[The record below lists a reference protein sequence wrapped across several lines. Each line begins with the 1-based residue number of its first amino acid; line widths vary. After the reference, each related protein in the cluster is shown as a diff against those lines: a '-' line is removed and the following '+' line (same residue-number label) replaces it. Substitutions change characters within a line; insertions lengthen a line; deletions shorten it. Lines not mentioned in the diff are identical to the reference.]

1 VLLRSVDDE
10 VWPFEGGK
18 LLVGP
23 LTAAVDMAGD
33 SVDDRSID
41 AAMPIIERYL

>member
-1 VLLRSVDDE
+1 LLRSVDDE
-10 VWPFEGGK
+10 VWPFDGGD

-33 SVDDRSID
+33 PIDDRSID
-41 AAMPIIERYL
+41 AARPIIERYL